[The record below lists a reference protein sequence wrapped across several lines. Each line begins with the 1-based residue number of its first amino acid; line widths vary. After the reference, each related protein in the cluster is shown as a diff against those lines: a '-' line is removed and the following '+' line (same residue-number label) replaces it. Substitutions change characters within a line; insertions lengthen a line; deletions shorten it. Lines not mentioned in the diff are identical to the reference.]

1 MRRFG
6 LDAKGTIGL
15 AIVALI
21 VAAALLA
28 PWLAPLDPNEQDL
41 LNTLMP
47 PAWNAQGTA
56 EHVLGTDRLG
66 QDILSRIV
74 YGARVSL
81 IVAVGAVSLSASLG
95 TVLGMLAGFVGRAAG
110 TIVMRAADIVLAI
123 PFILLALVLM
133 SVLGASLLNLV
144 IAFVMVRW
152 AQYARIAFALS
163 LEIREREYIVA
174 CKACGVSL
182 PRTLLRHILP
192 NIASPLL
199 VVSTLELAYAILMES
214 GLSFL
219 GLGAPPETP
228 SWGGMLQEGRAEIDI
243 AWWLTAFPGFA
254 IMLTAIGFNFVG
266 DWLRDR
272 LDPRTQLA
280 VR

>member
-1 MRRFG
+1 M
-6 LDAKGTIGL
+6 
-15 AIVALI
+15 
-21 VAAALLA
+21 
-28 PWLAPLDPNEQDL
+28 
-41 LNTLMP
+41 
-47 PAWNAQGTA
+47 
-56 EHVLGTDRLG
+56 
-66 QDILSRIV
+66 
-74 YGARVSL
+74 
-81 IVAVGAVSLSASLG
+81 
-95 TVLGMLAGFVGRAAG
+95 
-110 TIVMRAADIVLAI
+110 
-123 PFILLALVLM
+123 
-133 SVLGASLLNLV
+133 
-144 IAFVMVRW
+144 RW
-152 AQYARIAFALS
+152 AQYARIAYALT
-163 LEIREREYIVA
+163 LEIRERDYIVA

-182 PRTLLRHILP
+182 PRTLLRHVLP

-199 VVSTLELAYAILMES
+199 VVATLELAYAILMES

-243 AWWLTAFPGFA
+243 AWWLTAFPGCA

>member
-1 MRRFG
+1 MRRLG

-21 VAAALLA
+21 VIAALLA

-133 SVLGASLLNLV
+133 SVLGASLANLV

-152 AQYARIAFALS
+152 AQYARIAFALT